1 MASRNLMLLAISL
14 GAVFG
19 MGSAS
24 TALAG
29 RLEVENYDLPPDGGF
44 TNPFFNHELG
54 PYEFD
59 PVAAADEGFIN
70 ADFISSPFSYF
81 LSAGTDFI
89 TFSLAEGE
97 FVDHAQIWLASTVPW
112 GPSTFHAIGRDAA
125 NNRLDLIIDSPPTPS
140 SDNLWF
146 LVDTS
151 SLPFDQIT
159 EIRLSGIAKGFF
171 DDLTVTVVPEP
182 ATWLMLGI
190 GIGYLVW
197 TRKRRT
203 AIR

>member
-1 MASRNLMLLAISL
+1 MLFAIGL
-14 GAVFG
+14 GAMFG
-19 MGSAS
+19 AGSAS
-24 TALAG
+24 TAVAG
-29 RLEVENYDLPPDGGF
+29 RVEAENFDLPPEGGF

-59 PVAAADEGFIN
+59 PVVAAGGGFIS

-81 LSAGTDFI
+81 LSVGTDFI
-89 TFSLAEGE
+89 TFNLAEGE

-125 NNRLDLIIDSPPTPS
+125 NNRIDLIIDSPPTVS
-140 SDNLWF
+140 SDNLWV

-151 SLPFDQIT
+151 SMPFDHIT

-171 DDLTVTVVPEP
+171 DDLAVNVVPEP

-190 GIGYLVW
+190 GIGCLVW
-197 TRKRRT
+197 TRRRRT

>member
-1 MASRNLMLLAISL
+1 MLFAIGL
-14 GAVFG
+14 GAMFG
-19 MGSAS
+19 TGSAS
-24 TALAG
+24 TAVAG
-29 RLEVENYDLPPDGGF
+29 RVEAENFDLPPEGGF

-59 PVAAADEGFIN
+59 PVGAADDGFIS
-70 ADFISSPFSYF
+70 AGFISSPFSYF
-81 LSAGTDFI
+81 LSVGTDFI
-89 TFSLAEGE
+89 TFNLAEGE
-97 FVDHAQIWLASTVPW
+97 FIDHAQIWLASTVPW

-125 NNRLDLIIDSPPTPS
+125 NNRIDLIIDSPPTVS
-140 SDNLWF
+140 SDNLWV

-151 SLPFDQIT
+151 SMPFDHIT

-171 DDLTVTVVPEP
+171 DDLAVNVVPEP

-190 GIGYLVW
+190 GIGCLVW
-197 TRKRRT
+197 TRRRRT

>member
-1 MASRNLMLLAISL
+1 MPRTNLMLFAIGL
-14 GAVFG
+14 GAMFG
-19 MGSAS
+19 AGSAS
-24 TALAG
+24 TAVAG
-29 RLEVENYDLPPDGGF
+29 RVEAENFDLPPEGGF

-59 PVAAADEGFIN
+59 PVVAAGDGFIS

-81 LSAGTDFI
+81 LSVGTDFI
-89 TFSLAEGE
+89 TFNLAEGE

-125 NNRLDLIIDSPPTPS
+125 NNRIDLIIDSPPTVS
-140 SDNLWF
+140 SDNLWV

-151 SLPFDQIT
+151 SMPFDHIT

-171 DDLTVTVVPEP
+171 DDLAVNVVPEP

-190 GIGYLVW
+190 GIGCLVW
-197 TRKRRT
+197 TRRRRT